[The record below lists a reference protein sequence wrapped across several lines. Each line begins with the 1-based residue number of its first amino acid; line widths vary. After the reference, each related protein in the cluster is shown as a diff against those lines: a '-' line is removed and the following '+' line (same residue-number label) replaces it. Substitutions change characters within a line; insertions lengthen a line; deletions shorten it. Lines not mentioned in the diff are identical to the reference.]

1 MTTSQPPG
9 ERPPAAE
16 IPACAGMTVGGGQLP
31 DPAPYVLVFVLNYN
45 GLEVLPACLAA
56 LRHTDYPQDRWQA
69 VVLDNGSQ
77 DGSAERAERAHPW
90 LEVRRLGR
98 NLGFAAGNN
107 AGLRSAPGPYAA
119 LLNSDTEVEPG
130 WLTALV
136 QAAEA
141 NPAAGACTA
150 KLLFRHRRL
159 PVQLQTDGFVP
170 AGAGAG
176 DTRLLGLQV
185 QDATA
190 LVAGQRVAAHWGT
203 GCFAPETGPYGPFR
217 WTSTAGTLE
226 VAAEPGEQTE
236 LYLRLAAPRPDDA
249 TVPFSVTVGDETV
262 ARSSAGAT
270 FSDYHVSLPGAL
282 TTAARPIIQNAGTL
296 LLAHGAGRDRGTVL
310 RHGQPAYEP
319 DAGQYD
325 QPEEVFGFCGA
336 ACLLRRSALDEV
348 GYFDPS
354 FFLYY
359 EDLDLSW
366 RLRLRGW
373 TIRYVPLSV
382 VWHYHAAT
390 SGEWSPLFTYYVDR
404 NRPLMLT
411 KNGPPRLAARELA
424 GYAADAGLTA
434 MRLLRAIGTRQ
445 AAGAAA
451 RRLWLQTRVLASWT
465 RAVPRAW
472 WQRRTI
478 QAGRTVDDATLR
490 RWMVQE

>member
-1 MTTSQPPG
+1 M
-9 ERPPAAE
+9 
-16 IPACAGMTVGGGQLP
+16 
-31 DPAPYVLVFVLNYN
+31 LNYN
-45 GLEVLPACLAA
+45 GLEVLPACLEA

-69 VVLDNGSQ
+69 VVLDNGSR

-107 AGLRSAPGPYAA
+107 AGLQSAPGPYAA

-136 QAAEA
+136 QDAESH
-141 NPAAGACTA
+141 PEAGACTA

-159 PVQLQTDGFVP
+159 PVQLQTAGFVP
-170 AGAGAG
+170 AHAGAG

-185 QDATA
+185 QDATS
-190 LVAGQRVAAHWGT
+190 LVGGQRVAAHWGT

-217 WTSTAGTLE
+217 WTSSAGTLE

-236 LYLRLAAPRPDDA
+236 LYLRLAAPRPDDV

-262 ARSSAGAT
+262 ARSSAGA
-270 FSDYHVSLPGAL
+270 YLLRLPRLPAGDADDRR
-282 TTAARPIIQNAGTL
+282 AADHPGTP
-296 LLAHGAGRDRGTVL
+296 GRCCWRMAPAATGGPCY

-319 DAGQYD
+319 DEGQYD
-325 QPEEVFGFCGA
+325 EPEEVFGFCGA
-336 ACLLRRSALDEV
+336 ACLLRKSALDEV

-373 TIRYVPLSV
+373 TVRYVPQSV
-382 VWHYHAAT
+382 VWHSHAAT

-404 NRPLMLT
+404 NRPLMLA
-411 KNGPPRLAARELA
+411 KNGPRRLAVRELGPA
-424 GYAADAGLTA
+424 YMADAGLTA
-434 MRLLRAIGTRQ
+434 LRLVRAIGARQ
-445 AAGAAA
+445 GGSAAA

-465 RAVPRAW
+465 S
-472 WQRRTI
+472 RRTASMAAAARDSGRAHGERRHATPV
-478 QAGRTVDDATLR
+478 AGARIEDFRAS
-490 RWMVQE
+490 

>member
-1 MTTSQPPG
+1 MTASQPSG
-9 ERPPAAE
+9 GRPPAAE
-16 IPACAGMTVGGGQLP
+16 IPASAGMTVGGGQLP
-31 DPAPYVLVFVLNYN
+31 TPAPYVSVFVLNYN
-45 GLEVLPACLAA
+45 GLEVLPACLEA
-56 LRHTDYPQDRWQA
+56 LRHTDYPQDRWRA
-69 VVLDNGSQ
+69 VVLDNGSR

-136 QAAEA
+136 QDAEA
-141 NPAAGACTA
+141 HPEAGACTA

-159 PVQLQTDGFVP
+159 PVQLQTAGFVP
-170 AGAGAG
+170 AHAGAG

-185 QDATA
+185 QDATS
-190 LVAGQRVAAHWGT
+190 LVGGQRVAAHWGT

-217 WTSTAGTLE
+217 WTSSAGTLE

-249 TVPFSVTVGDETV
+249 TVPFAVTVGDETV

-296 LLAHGAGRDRGTVL
+296 LLANGAGRDRGTVL

-319 DAGQYD
+319 DEGQYD
-325 QPEEVFGFCGA
+325 EPEEVFGFCGA

-348 GYFDPS
+348 GYFDPE
-354 FFLYY
+354 FLS
-359 EDLDLSW
+359 L
-366 RLRLRGW
+366 LRG
-373 TIRYVPLSV
+373 
-382 VWHYHAAT
+382 
-390 SGEWSPLFTYYVDR
+390 
-404 NRPLMLT
+404 
-411 KNGPPRLAARELA
+411 PRSELA
-424 GYAADAGLTA
+424 T
-434 MRLLRAIGTRQ
+434 
-445 AAGAAA
+445 AAA
-451 RRLWLQTRVLASWT
+451 RLDDPVRAAVGRLAL
-465 RAVPRAW
+465 PRGHE
-472 WQRRTI
+472 RRMVATLYLLCGP
-478 QAGRTVDDATLR
+478 QSPVDARQECAAAAGRP
-490 RWMVQE
+490 